1 MLPEK
6 LLERYRER
14 CGFYA
19 STVSRI
25 LQNTLYEFMERGYFE
40 RNLNKMRRIYKKRH
54 ELLIDCLKQ
63 CGWCRDIF
71 GEHSG
76 LHLLARTDPK
86 LSEKQILE
94 GCGTEGILIRGL
106 SEYDITKKESGKDPV
121 LILGYGA
128 LKEEE
133 IPGAVDGISRILR

>member
-1 MLPEK
+1 
-6 LLERYRER
+6 
-14 CGFYA
+14 
-19 STVSRI
+19 
-25 LQNTLYEFMERGYFE
+25 
-40 RNLNKMRRIYKKRH
+40 MRRIYKKRH